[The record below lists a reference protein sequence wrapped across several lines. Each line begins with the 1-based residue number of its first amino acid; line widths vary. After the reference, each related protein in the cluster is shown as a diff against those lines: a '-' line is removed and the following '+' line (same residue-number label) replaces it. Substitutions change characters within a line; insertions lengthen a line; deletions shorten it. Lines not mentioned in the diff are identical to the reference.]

1 VNACV
6 SLSLSRCIYI
16 FTRVLMCMSLHM
28 KNVFSY
34 ICSIFVCEIDHAMH
48 IIEDTFYIS
57 LAV

>member
-1 VNACV
+1 
-6 SLSLSRCIYI
+6 
-16 FTRVLMCMSLHM
+16 MCMSLHM